1 MALPL
6 ILAGGMILAPRSFFR
21 LERGLERCLPDFHQ
35 SRMLE
40 VERFVN
46 DTSRCIRQ
54 AEPNGC
60 S

>member
-1 MALPL
+1 MGLPL

-35 SRMLE
+35 SRKLE

-46 DTSRCIRQ
+46 DYEQRYS
-54 AEPNGC
+54 AG
-60 S
+60 